1 MLKFG
6 YNSYEETKLNTSATR
21 EKIQNGLN
29 KIPNKIKDFFY
40 SDVYILAVALISYI
54 AWVSGVMALGFIL
67 IVLIASF
74 ALVVVDDAQ
83 PMFPLLFFVP
93 FCISDTKNIAQYYSL
108 LPFLA
113 ILIAA
118 LIFHF
123 IFYRPKKFTAG
134 EGFYS
139 QIAVSVALILGG
151 CTSVLANRYLG
162 ALSYTLLLGVGVLFV
177 YTVFRNYIKNSK
189 IDSYDYMAKT
199 LMYMGLV
206 MVLQIFTYY
215 ARYRFGTD
223 ISTWN
228 AYEWINLGWGID
240 NNAATLLLVAAPAT
254 FYLSTK
260 SHRPF
265 PFLLLGFVQYAA
277 IILSFS
283 RGSILVA
290 LVTAP
295 FVVLLTLWKAEN
307 KWETFAVCAAAVMFV
322 FVAILAL
329 YKQIN
334 AMTAQIFVDG
344 ISSNSRVALY
354 LEALECFKN
363 HPLFGVGGGYSGTN
377 YENHVAE
384 VVFYWFHS
392 TPFEIIGG
400 YGLLG
405 IAAYGYNYYKRI
417 KVTTKDMFKDSFT
430 QFIILSVIGFE
441 LYSLVDTGTF
451 VPIPNMFIIFALM
464 ALMEFV
470 QQNDKSLNRFL
481 SLSVHDSLGRMAR
494 IRADF
499 RKAV

>member
-1 MLKFG
+1 M
-6 YNSYEETKLNTSATR
+6 NTSKTR

-93 FCISDTKNIAQYYSL
+93 FCISDTTDISQYYPL

-118 LIFHF
+118 LVFH
-123 IFYRPKKFTAG
+123 IVFYRPKKFKTG
-134 EGFYS
+134 EAFYS

-151 CTSVLANRYLG
+151 CTSVSAQRYLG

-177 YTVFRNYIKNSK
+177 YVVFRNYIKNSK

-215 ARYRFGTD
+215 ARHRFGTD

-240 NNAATLLLVAAPAT
+240 NNAATLLLIAAPAT

-307 KWETFAVCAAAVMFV
+307 KWETFIVCAAAVMFV

-329 YKQIN
+329 YKEIN

-344 ISSNSRVALY
+344 ISSNSRIALY

-363 HPLFGVGGGYSGTN
+363 HPLFGVGGGYNGTN
-377 YENHVAE
+377 FENHVVE

-417 KVTTKDMFKDSFT
+417 KVTTRDMFKDSFT
-430 QFIILSVIGFE
+430 QFIILSVLGFE

-451 VPIPNMFIIFALM
+451 VPIPNMFIIFSLM

-470 QQNDKSLNRFL
+470 QQNDKSINKFL
-481 SLSVHDSLGRMAR
+481 SGNSQCAYCRIAR
-494 IRADF
+494 QRANI
-499 RKAV
+499 RKAA